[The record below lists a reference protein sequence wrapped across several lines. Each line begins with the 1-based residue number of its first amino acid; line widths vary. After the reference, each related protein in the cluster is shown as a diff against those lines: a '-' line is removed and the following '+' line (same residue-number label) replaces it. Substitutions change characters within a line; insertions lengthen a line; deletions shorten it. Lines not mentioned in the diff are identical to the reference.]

1 VKIALAQLNTTV
13 GDITGNEAKILA
25 AYQRA
30 VAAGVDLVLCPEL
43 ALTGYPPRDLVLR
56 HSLVQQNLAAL
67 QRLAAAT
74 GKTGLLVG
82 YVGDNTDL
90 PGRDVTNAAA
100 LLQHGKII
108 ATRAKTL
115 LPTYDVFDEDR
126 YFEPAATNAPLE
138 FNGHRIGITI
148 CEDIWNDEDFW
159 PVRRYEHNPPVEL
172 AEAGAEIIL
181 NISASPWHL
190 GKDATRRAM
199 LQSLAQK
206 TRCPVVF
213 CNQVGGNDELVF
225 DGGSM
230 VFSAAGQMIAVGKH
244 FEEDLVLVDLSQP
257 MPPPLGV
264 PALAG
269 PVSSCTQG
277 DRLKPGLQTCSSP
290 MGSGVQSA
298 KVGPKISLSS
308 SDGEMAGLRGSFQIP
323 CDEELLFK
331 ALTLGLRD
339 YLHKCGFKSAVL
351 GLSGGIDS
359 ALVAVLAAAALGK
372 ENVRGISLPS
382 QYSSQGSLDD
392 ARILA
397 VNLGIQYDVIPIQP
411 PFAAVKGQ
419 LQDVFA
425 GRTEDTT
432 EENIQARLRGVIL
445 MAMSNKFGSL
455 LLTTGNKSELA
466 VGYCTLYGDMCGG
479 LAVISDVP
487 KMMVYCLAR
496 WINREREIIPHDT
509 ITKPPSAELRPNQ
522 TDQDSLPPYDVLDAI
537 LDAYV
542 VDGKSPA
549 DIIKAGF
556 SEADVKRVVKLIDGA
571 EYKRR
576 QAAPGLKV
584 TSKAFGV
591 GRRIPVAQR
600 HRE

>member
-1 VKIALAQLNTTV
+1 VKLALAQLNTTV
-13 GDITGNEAKILA
+13 GDVAGNEAKILA

-30 VAAGVDLVLCPEL
+30 VAAGADLVLCPEL

-56 HSLVQQNLAAL
+56 RSLVQQNLAAL
-67 QRLAAAT
+67 ERLAAAT

-82 YVGDNTDL
+82 FVGDNTDL
-90 PGRDVTNAAA
+90 PGRNVSNAAA
-100 LLQHGKII
+100 LLQNGRILT
-108 ATRAKTL
+108 ARAKTL

-126 YFEPAATNAPLE
+126 YFEPAEKNEPVE
-138 FNGHRIGITI
+138 FNGQRIGITI

-172 AEAGAEIIL
+172 AEAGARILL

-190 GKDATRRAM
+190 GKDTTRRSM

-206 TRCPVVF
+206 TKCPVVF

-230 VFSAAGQMIAVGKH
+230 VFDAAGALIAEGKH
-244 FEEDLVLVDLSQP
+244 FEEDLVVVELADGSAIS
-257 MPPPLGV
+257 
-264 PALAG
+264 PAA
-269 PVSSCTQG
+269 
-277 DRLKPGLQTCSSP
+277 
-290 MGSGVQSA
+290 
-298 KVGPKISLSS
+298 
-308 SDGEMAGLRGSFQIP
+308 P

-339 YLHKCGFKSAVL
+339 YLTKCGFKSAVI

-359 ALVAVLAAAALGK
+359 ALVAVLAEAALGK
-372 ENVRGISLPS
+372 ENVRGVSLPS

-392 ARILA
+392 ARKLA
-397 VNLGIQYDVIPIQP
+397 ENLGIQYDVIPIQP
-411 PFAAVKGQ
+411 PFLAVKEQ
-419 LQDVFA
+419 LRGVFA
-425 GRTEDTT
+425 GRAEDTT

-445 MAMSNKFGSL
+445 MGLSNKFGSL

-487 KMMVYCLAR
+487 KMMVYRLAK
-496 WINREREIIPHDT
+496 WINREREIIPADT
-509 ITKPPSAELRPNQ
+509 ITKPPSAELRPDQ
-522 TDQDSLPPYDVLDAI
+522 KDQDSLPPYEVLDAI
-537 LDAYV
+537 LEAYV
-542 VDGKSPA
+542 VDCKSPA

-556 SEADVKRVVKLIDGA
+556 SEAGVKRVVKLIDGA

-600 HRE
+600 YREV

>member
-1 VKIALAQLNTTV
+1 MKIALAQINTTV
-13 GDITGNEAKILA
+13 GDVSGNEARILA
-25 AYQRA
+25 AYQRG

-43 ALTGYPPRDLVLR
+43 AITGYPPRDLVLR
-56 HSLVQQNLAAL
+56 RSLVEQNTAAL
-67 QRLAAAT
+67 NRLAAAT
-74 GKTGLLVG
+74 GKLGLLVG
-82 YVGDNTDL
+82 YVGDNL
-90 PGRDVTNAAA
+90 ERPGRDVTNAAA
-100 LLQHGKII
+100 LLQNGKII
-108 ATRAKTL
+108 ATRTKTL

-126 YFEPAATNAPLE
+126 YFEPAESNEPVE
-138 FNGHRIGITI
+138 FNGRKIGITI

-159 PVRRYEHNPPVEL
+159 PQRRYEHNPPLEL
-172 AEAGAEIIL
+172 AEAGAEIIF

-190 GKDATRRAM
+190 GKDATRRSM
-199 LQSLAQK
+199 LQSLAK
-206 TRCPVVF
+206 KARRPVVF

-230 VFSAAGQMIAVGKH
+230 VFTASGRIIAEGKH
-244 FEEDLVLVDLSQP
+244 FEEDLVVVD
-257 MPPPLGV
+257 
-264 PALAG
+264 
-269 PVSSCTQG
+269 VSPRHPDDG
-277 DRLKPGLQTCSSP
+277 R
-290 MGSGVQSA
+290 SA
-298 KVGPKISLSS
+298 PT
-308 SDGEMAGLRGSFQIP
+308 DGGGYKQEAQL

-339 YLHKCGFKSAVL
+339 YLTKCGFKSAVI
-351 GLSGGIDS
+351 GLSGGVDS

-372 ENVRGISLPS
+372 DNVRGVSLPS
-382 QYSSQGSLDD
+382 QYSSQGSLND

-397 VNLGIQYDVIPIQP
+397 ENLGIQYDVIPIQP
-411 PFAAVKGQ
+411 PFLAVKEQ
-419 LQDVFA
+419 LKDIFA
-425 GRTEDTT
+425 GRAEDTT

-445 MAMSNKFGSL
+445 MALSNKFGSL

-487 KMMVYCLAR
+487 KMMVYRLAK
-496 WINREREIIPHDT
+496 WINSDASSRAGREREIIPSDT

-522 TDQDSLPPYDVLDAI
+522 TDQDSLPPYDVLDDI
-537 LDAYV
+537 LEAYV
-542 VDGKSPA
+542 VQCKSPA
-549 DIIKAGF
+549 DIVKACF
-556 SEADVKRVVKLIDGA
+556 AEADVKRVVKLIDGA

-600 HRE
+600 YCES